1 MPTVQRSLFA
11 VVLAA
16 GEGSRMRSER
26 PKPLHRLCG
35 RPMLSYVLDALAT
48 VRPHRVVVV
57 IGHEGDR
64 VSKAMGEEVAAFPL
78 DFVEQRV
85 QRGTGDAAEIGLV
98 GLPDEDGDD
107 HDVVV
112 LAGDTPLVR
121 PETIAALV
129 QHHRD
134 TDAAATLLTA
144 VPDDPT
150 GYGRVI
156 RGRDDGVERVVDAVE
171 VPDDGVDLDEVNAG
185 VYCFRRSVLAP
196 ALRRLEPDNAQGEF
210 FLADVVGVLSSAG
223 YPVRTVCVRDA
234 VEAAGVNDRVQ
245 LAAAEAEL
253 RRRTNEALL
262 ASGVTMVDPTST
274 YVDTTV
280 VVGRDVT
287 MFPGVILQGATEIGD
302 GCELGP
308 NVRLVDC
315 VVEEGCELT
324 EVSGR
329 RAHVGAG
336 ASVGPYASLE
346 PGSSVPARSVSGAF
360 YTAVA
365 DD

>member
-1 MPTVQRSLFA
+1 MPKLQRSLFA

-35 RPMLSYVLDALAT
+35 RPMLAYVLDALVAAA
-48 VRPHRVVVV
+48 PQRVVVV
-57 IGHEGDR
+57 IGHEGDW
-64 VSKAMGEEVAAFPL
+64 VTKAMQEEVGALPL

-85 QRGTGDAAEIGLV
+85 QRGSGDAAEIGLV
-98 GLPDEDGDD
+98 GLPDDDGDT

-112 LAGDTPLVR
+112 LAGDAPLLR
-121 PETIAALV
+121 PETVAALV

-144 VPDDPT
+144 LPDDPT
-150 GYGRVI
+150 GYGRVV
-156 RGRDDGVERVVDAVE
+156 RGRDDRVERVVDDAD
-171 VPDDGVDLDEVNAG
+171 VPYEIGDLDEVNAG

-196 ALRRLEPDNAQGEF
+196 ALRRLEPDNHQGEF

-223 YPVRTVCVRDA
+223 YPVRTVRAGDP
-234 VEAAGVNDRVQ
+234 VEVAGVNDRSQ
-245 LAAAEAEL
+245 LAVAEAEL
-253 RRRTNEALL
+253 RRRTNERLL
-262 ASGVTMVDPTST
+262 ASGVTMVDPANT
-274 YVDTTV
+274 YVDATV
-280 VVGRDVT
+280 SFGRDVT
-287 MFPGVILQGATEIGD
+287 LFPGVILQGATEIGD

-308 NVRLVDC
+308 NVRLIDS
-315 VVEEGCELT
+315 VVEAGCVLT

-329 RAHVGAG
+329 RTHVGAHS
-336 ASVGPYASLE
+336 SVGPYASLE
-346 PGSSVPARSVSGAF
+346 PGSAVPAQSVTGPF

-365 DD
+365 ED